1 MEILAP
7 IKSLE
12 NAKIAIKKGA
22 DAIYLASPN
31 FGARVNASIEIEEIE
46 NIIKIAKSNNVKTF
60 ITFNV
65 VIFDNEIEKF
75 FNEIDKINSFGATGI
90 IIQDFSFIKEI
101 KKRYPKLEIH
111 ASTQMNIHNTNAVNI
126 IKELGVNQI
135 VVPREMSFNKIH
147 KLKENTNIKI
157 EAFAHGALCVSYSG
171 QCYDSTLLD
180 QKSANRGRC
189 SQYCR
194 MPSKVYN
201 KRTQR
206 TIGEGYSLNLKDLN
220 TISIIDKY
228 KSSGVDVLKIEGRL
242 KGIDYVGLTTEA
254 YKNSVEGKDID
265 PNKLKEVYNRTF
277 TKGLINSEKTKDL
290 INQYRPNNNGIFIG
304 KVKETF
310 LNDNDNLKYY
320 KYKILLELKEKIY
333 KGDNLRFL
341 STKEEGQIVEKFEV
355 IDNKVLLYSKNK
367 INRGVEV
374 YRTKN
379 NRLIEYYTKEIEE
392 ITYKRKKVYVS
403 LKIFKKEVTLEI
415 EENRYS
421 LNVEVFDALKHA
433 LSKDEVLDVMS
444 KTKNT
449 DYEIYVNNLEIE
461 ENIFVTKKNLKKI
474 RDYIINKCLIKEE
487 REFSLINDNTNNNII
502 NSKKEKTYYFSLKNM
517 DHLKYFIEN
526 KLSLNINIMI
536 SYSLIEKIEE
546 LGNFDLI
553 KEIKK
558 QYKVYLVLP
567 RVLYDEKDEKIKELI
582 KHFDNLC
589 VSELGSLKYKE
600 LIKGDIITNFSLN
613 TTNKINQSFLN
624 GIGVDKQILSIELN
638 KNKINFFDFDK
649 SIINIYGAI
658 PVMLMD
664 YCPIN
669 SNKVSKCGTCRRCR
683 NNDYSIKD
691 NLNRTFPLVY
701 EGDNKIGL
709 YSEKKLGLFEELK
722 ELSNFNNFNLNLLD
736 ESEEEIDL
744 VIKSLKNNK
753 THLKETFKGNFYK
766 EVL

>member
-75 FNEIDKINSFGATGI
+75 FYEVDKINSFGATGI

-101 KKRYPKLEIH
+101 KKRYPNLEVH

-126 IKELGVNQI
+126 IKNLGVNQI

-206 TIGEGYSLNLKDLN
+206 SIGEGYSLNLKDLN

-242 KGIDYVGLTTEA
+242 KAIDYVGLTTES
-254 YKNSVEGKDID
+254 YKKAVQGKEID

-310 LNDNDNLKYY
+310 LNDNDSLKYY

-341 STKEEGQIVEKFEV
+341 SDKEEGQIVEKFEIV
-355 IDNKVLLYSKNK
+355 DNKVLLYSKNK
-367 INRGVEV
+367 INKGVEV

-379 NRLIEYYTKEIEE
+379 NRLIESYTKEIEE
-392 ITYKRKKVYVS
+392 ITYKRKKVNVS
-403 LKIFKKEVTLEI
+403 LKIFKNEIIIEI
-415 EENRYS
+415 EETKYL

-433 LSKDEVLDVMS
+433 LTKEEVLDVMS

-449 DYEIYVNNLEIE
+449 DYQIYVNSLEIE

-487 REFSLINDNTNNNII
+487 NNVSLISSNTNYKTNP
-502 NSKKEKTYYFSLKNM
+502 KKEKTYYFSLKQI
-517 DHLKYFIEN
+517 DQLKYFIEN
-526 KLSLNINIMI
+526 KFDLNINIMI

-546 LGNFDLI
+546 LDNFNLI

-589 VSELGSLKYKE
+589 ISELGSLKYKE
-600 LIKGDIITNFSLN
+600 LIKGDVITNFSLN
-613 TTNKINQSFLN
+613 ATNKINQNFLN
-624 GIGVDKQILSIELN
+624 EIGVDKQMLSIELN
-638 KNKINFFDFDK
+638 KEKINLFNLEK

-669 SNKVSKCGTCRRCR
+669 SNKVSNCGTCKRCR

-701 EGDNKIGL
+701 EGDSKIGL
-709 YSEKKLGLFEELK
+709 YSEKKLALFEELK
-722 ELSNFNNFNLNLLD
+722 ELSNFSEFNLNLLD
-736 ESEEEIDL
+736 ETEEEIDL
-744 VIKSLKNNK
+744 IIKSLKDTK
-753 THLKETFKGNFYK
+753 TYLKETFKGNFYK